1 MLLMVKKN
9 YSLMNI
15 PRLIF
20 SGSGS
25 AVGKT
30 TISSGIMCALS
41 KKGYDVQPFKVGPDY
56 IDCGYHEKATKNPS
70 RTLDSFLM
78 DEDTIAE
85 IFTRNTKD
93 ISIIEGVRGLFEGIS
108 IEDEIGSTAHI
119 SKILHSPVILIVNVR
134 SITKSAAAI
143 VSGFKSFDPNVK
155 ISGVILNNISG
166 SSHKQKVVRAVEN
179 LSDTEVLGAIPK
191 DDRMEIEQ
199 RHLGLH
205 LPHENQDLDATLDD
219 IRAVIEE
226 NVNLDRILEIAN
238 TSEDFPKTK
247 ERLYKK
253 LGENKVKVGVAYD
266 KAFNF
271 YYADSLDL
279 LRLHGCQLHF
289 FSPLNDKNLPDEID
303 GLYIGGGY
311 PEVFAEELS
320 NNSGMMK
327 HINRAANDDMPIYA
341 ECGGLIYLSKRF
353 EGNKMVG
360 FLPCSAKMSK
370 RHLRFT
376 ICKTIRKTIIG
387 DKGLTLKGHEF
398 HYTTLKDLPDDTCF
412 SYEMVRGAGI
422 DGKYDGII
430 QNNTLSSYNHLHF
443 ATEPGVVKSLV
454 GSFGKYKRR

>member
-1 MLLMVKKN
+1 
-9 YSLMNI
+9 MNI

-30 TISSGIMCALS
+30 AISTGIMYALS

-78 DEDTIAE
+78 GKDTIAE

-93 ISIIEGVRGLFEGIS
+93 ISLIEGVRGLYEGIS

-119 SKILHSPVILIVNVR
+119 SKILHTPVILIVNVR

-143 VSGFKSFDPNVK
+143 VTGFKSFDPDVK
-155 ISGVILNNISG
+155 IRGVILNNISG
-166 SSHKQKVVRAVEN
+166 SSHRQKVVRAVED

-191 DDRMEIEQ
+191 DDRMKIEQ

-205 LPHENQDLDATLDD
+205 LPHENQDLDATLDG

-226 NVNLDRILEIAN
+226 NVNLDRIVEIAN
-238 TSEDFPKTK
+238 SSWDFPKTK

-253 LGENKVKVGVAYD
+253 RGENKAKIGIAYD

-279 LRLHGCQLHF
+279 LRLHGCELHF
-289 FSPLNDKNLPDEID
+289 FSPLNDKELPDDID

-320 NNSGMMK
+320 NNHGIMK
-327 HINRAANDDMPIYA
+327 QINRAANDDMPIYA
-341 ECGGLIYLSKRF
+341 ECGGLIYLSKKF

-376 ICKTIRKTIIG
+376 ICKTIRRTMVGKRGT
-387 DKGLTLKGHEF
+387 TLKGHEF
-398 HYTTLKDLPDDTCF
+398 HYTELEDIPGDTCF
-412 SYEMVRGAGI
+412 SYEMIRGDGI

-430 QNNTLSSYNHLHF
+430 QNSTLSSYNHLHF
-443 ATEPGVVKSLV
+443 ATDLDVVESLV
-454 GSFGKYKRR
+454 NSYERYRKR